1 VYLENKNQG
10 LDLHELPAARVP
22 SGYSL
27 RFLGLYAEKLD
38 PRKPKI
44 LIPLILVG
52 VLIVVAAILTQKPWW
67 DEFLQAL
74 GSLVS

>member
-1 VYLENKNQG
+1 MSYL
-10 LDLHELPAARVP
+10 LLA
-22 SGYSL
+22 
-27 RFLGLYAEKLD
+27 FLAVILFVFYGLYAEKLD
-38 PRKPKI
+38 PRKPRI

-67 DEFLQAL
+67 GEFLQAL